1 MYKMGLEKVE
11 ESKIFCFL
19 FIDSKKVYD
28 FVDHTSCGTFLKRW
42 EYQTTLPA
50 SWEICMQFKKK
61 QLEVDMEQQITKL
74 WKEYIKAA
82 YCHPTYLTYM
92 QSTSWETLA
101 G

>member
-42 EYQTTLPA
+42 EYQTTLPV
-50 SWEICMQFKKK
+50 SWETCAQVKNK
-61 QLEVDMEQQITKL
+61 QLEHYMEELTGSKL
-74 WKEYIKAA
+74 GKE
-82 YCHPTYLTYM
+82 
-92 QSTSWETLA
+92 
-101 G
+101 